1 MRKIFV
7 CLLVVLMSLSL
18 PIQAD
23 NNVPIKFNQLPKTA
37 QQLIQKYFKNE
48 KVVMVI
54 KEKDWLDISYAV
66 QFQCGSKIE
75 FAKDG
80 IWKELSTRGKSLPLS
95 LIPSEIKT
103 FVKTYYPEAR
113 IMKIEKDDKNG
124 YEVKLS
130 NRNEIKF
137 DKKYNVI
144 DMDID

>member
-1 MRKIFV
+1 MRKIYV
-7 CLLVVLMSLSL
+7 CLLVVLMSFSL

-23 NNVPIKFNQLPKTA
+23 NNEPIKFNQLPKTA
-37 QQLIQKYFKNE
+37 QQLVQKYFRNE

-54 KEKDWLDISYAV
+54 KEKDWLDVSYAV
-66 QFQCGSKIE
+66 QFQSGSKIE

-80 IWKELSTRGKSLPLS
+80 TWKELSTRGKSIPLS

-103 FVKTYYPEAR
+103 FVKAHYPEAK
-113 IMKIEKDDKNG
+113 IINIEKDDRNE

-130 NRNEIKF
+130 NKNEIKF
-137 DKKYNVI
+137 DKNYNVI

>member
-37 QQLIQKYFKNE
+37 QQLVQKYFKNE

-54 KEKDWLDISYAV
+54 KEKDWLDVSYAV
-66 QFQCGSKIE
+66 QFQSGSKIE

-80 IWKELSTRGKSLPLS
+80 NWKELSTRGKSLPLS
-95 LIPSEIKT
+95 LIPSGIKT
-103 FVKTYYPEAR
+103 FVKTHYPEAK
-113 IMKIEKDDKNG
+113 IINIEKDDRNE

-137 DKKYNVI
+137 DKNYNVI

>member
-18 PIQAD
+18 PMQAD

-54 KEKDWLDISYAV
+54 KEKDWLDVSYAV
-66 QFQCGSKIE
+66 QFQSGSKIE

-80 IWKELSTRGKSLPLS
+80 TWKELSTRGKSLPLS
-95 LIPSEIKT
+95 LIPSGIKT
-103 FVKTYYPEAR
+103 FVKTHYPEAK
-113 IMKIEKDDKNG
+113 IINIEKDDRNE

-137 DKKYNVI
+137 DKNYNVI